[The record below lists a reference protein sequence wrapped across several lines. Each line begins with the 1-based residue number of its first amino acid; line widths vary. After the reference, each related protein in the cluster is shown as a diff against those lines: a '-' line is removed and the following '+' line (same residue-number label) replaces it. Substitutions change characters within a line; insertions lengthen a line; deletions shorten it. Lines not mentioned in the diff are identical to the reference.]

1 MDNTIRIGVD
11 LHINTL
17 SQHVLITGNTGTGK
31 TTTIFRMLEQLE
43 MESKCINIVFDSKGD
58 LNKIKQARGCNVVL
72 IDTDPNWQD
81 EKNFGLSAKLDFCRI
96 PLDVLK
102 KLMGFNEIQGNLFQM
117 FHDMMLEYVDDNGRI
132 FDLWRE
138 VFNPELALK
147 TFNTFQDDLKDYV
160 AKKMNTNINNVT
172 YNAVSQ
178 RLLSFSLQF
187 NKFFYT
193 ENEKVNTYIEFF
205 DQVDA
210 EDGAT
215 FIINTSNL
223 KLNRNE
229 AINSTIYQL
238 WVAYILNRIYDRYEG
253 ESDKLECTLFIDEA
267 HQLFTDNDT
276 NKSPMVG
283 YVLNTVR
290 TSRSRGL
297 GLVFITQS
305 TKDIP
310 SDITS
315 QVSTVIQ
322 HRLTKD
328 DLIKDIANSFKS
340 TNAYHN
346 KWGDNTNYIT
356 EIKNLNIGEA
366 YISCLDEKG
375 NQREV
380 VKAKIDTPQSIK
392 YKVLEKN
399 N

>member
-58 LNKIKQARGCNVVL
+58 SNKIKQARGCNVVL